1 MKAKLIAAA
10 KRFLLHILSK
20 IPKKYLYAAGVF
32 CLAVVGA
39 VVFKVAVH
47 TAWVVSGG
55 EVEFVVEGRDRV
67 TRDNGSSYEL
77 YTTAGVLTNQD
88 SILHLKRNSG
98 DLQNELRPGR
108 SYICKTQGFRFRYF
122 DLMENVISCLETNPT
137 DQVTAK

>member
-1 MKAKLIAAA
+1 MKAKLITAA
-10 KRFLLHILSK
+10 KRFLLHILSR

-32 CLAVVGA
+32 CLAVVAA

-67 TRDNGSSYEL
+67 TRDSGSSYEL
-77 YTTAGVLTNQD
+77 YTSAGVLTNQD
-88 SILHLKRNSG
+88 SMLHLKRNSG

-108 SYICKTQGFRFRYF
+108 TYVCKTQGFRFRYF
-122 DLMENVISCLETNPT
+122 DLMQNVISCVEKKSAGEVAI
-137 DQVTAK
+137 Q